1 MHGKS
6 KYPPF
11 CEQRYWH
18 RRYATVNGVVG
29 RYARHKMV
37 GAALGFILCGAVSLA
52 VIAARRI
59 TLQSMISF
67 GPFILASA
75 PLAALASAR

>member
-1 MHGKS
+1 
-6 KYPPF
+6 
-11 CEQRYWH
+11 
-18 RRYATVNGVVG
+18 
-29 RYARHKMV
+29 MV